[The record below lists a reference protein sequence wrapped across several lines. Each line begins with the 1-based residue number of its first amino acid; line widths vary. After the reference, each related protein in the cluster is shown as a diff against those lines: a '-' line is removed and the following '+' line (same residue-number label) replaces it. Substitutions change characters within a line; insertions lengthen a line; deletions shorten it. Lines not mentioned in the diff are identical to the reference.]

1 MAGPAAGVQIKK
13 WFITL
18 IALIFFLDG
27 VGMVGLFL
35 MRGSI
40 RTIALEAQPLITTA
54 EEINRGILE
63 ARVILYRYLGENLDS
78 PAGAMAHLDNVQKAA
93 DRGLSLARNE
103 ALKGKFDTIGGQ
115 AKQYALVV
123 SSLPDSSQGSIDWGS
138 INELTTKAREVS
150 EAMLQL
156 SSDVKQQSQQEI
168 DSAIGAAQRVAAA
181 TTTLF
186 LGFLVVSLAIVAMML
201 YWWRKFQEMI
211 LEL

>member
-1 MAGPAAGVQIKK
+1 MGGPAAGVQIKK
-13 WFITL
+13 WFTTL

-54 EEINRGILE
+54 EEINRGNLE
-63 ARVILYRYLGENLDS
+63 ARVILYRYLGESLDS
-78 PAGAMAHLDNVQKAA
+78 PAGAMTHLENIQKAA
-93 DRGLSLARNE
+93 ERGL
-103 ALKGKFDTIGGQ
+103 ALTKSEGLRGAFDTI
-115 AKQYALVV
+115 AKQSQQYALVI

-150 EAMLQL
+150 DAMLKL
-156 SSDVKQQSQQEI
+156 SGEVKQQSQREI
-168 DSAIGAAQRVAAA
+168 ETAIGAAQKVAAA

-186 LGFLVVSLAIVAMML
+186 LGFLVVSLVIVAMML